1 MSTSARAIVFDLD
14 DTLYRIR
21 RFTVA
26 GYAATSAVIA
36 ERSGRSRRDVFCR
49 LQGMYRRGGAATAY
63 QDLCAEFGLP
73 PALAG
78 EWLARHR
85 AHRRQLRLPRT
96 SGRALHALR
105 AEGWRIG
112 ILTNGLPEIQRAKV
126 EALQLSPRV
135 DAIVYADELA
145 PGGKPAPEVFAQ
157 VLLELMVTAP
167 RAVMVGDHPENDVAG
182 GRRVGMRTIRVK
194 RAAFADLGEAEE
206 ADAVVED
213 LEAVPGIAARLLEG
227 LA

>member
-1 MSTSARAIVFDLD
+1 MPNATRAIVFDLD

-26 GYAATSAVIA
+26 GYAATSAAIA

-49 LQGMYRRGGAATAY
+49 LQSMYRKGGAATAY

-85 AHRRQLRLPRT
+85 AHRRWLRLPRT
-96 SGRALHALR
+96 SARALDELR
-105 AEGWRIG
+105 DEGWRIG

-126 EALQLSPRV
+126 EALGLAPRV
-135 DAIVYADELA
+135 DAIVYADELV
-145 PGGKPAPEVFAQ
+145 PGGKPAPAVFAH
-157 VLLELMVTAP
+157 VLGALAGSAHL
-167 RAVMVGDHPENDVAG
+167 AVMVGDHPENDVAG
-182 GRRVGMRTIRVK
+182 GRKAGMRTIRVR
-194 RAAFADLGEAEE
+194 RAAFADPGEGEE

-213 LEAVPGIAARLLEG
+213 LAAVPVIARRLLEER
-227 LA
+227 A